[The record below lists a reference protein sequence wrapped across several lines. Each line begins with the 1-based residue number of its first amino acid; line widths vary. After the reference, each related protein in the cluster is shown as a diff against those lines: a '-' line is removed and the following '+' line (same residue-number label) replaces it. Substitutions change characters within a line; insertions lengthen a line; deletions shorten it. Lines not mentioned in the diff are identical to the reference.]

1 MRWTRQACV
10 EFDAEDV
17 LGELR
22 ALFTLPDDR
31 IYLDG
36 NSLGALPA
44 AVPHVLQ
51 RVVAQEWG
59 QDLISSW
66 NTHEWLQL
74 PQRVGDKI
82 ARLVGAAPGEL
93 IVTDSTSINLAK
105 VLSAALA
112 LARDR
117 SPARTEIVS
126 ERTNFPTDLYVA
138 EGVARLAGASLR
150 LVDIDIDSGS
160 DGGGGVRNAVDDH
173 TAVVLL
179 TQVDYRT
186 GRMLDLAEITAT
198 AHHAGAL
205 MVWDLAHSAGAVP
218 VDLHEAD
225 ADFAVGCGY
234 KYLNGGPGAPGFV
247 WMHPRHAAEARQ
259 PLQGW
264 LGHADPFAFDA
275 DYRPAPGVLGFQA
288 GTPPILSLAALECG
302 VDTVLAAEPF
312 GGVAAL
318 RAKSTALTSLF
329 IDLVDDRCPGM
340 QVVSPRAAVERGS
353 QVSLT
358 ADVGIDMYALVQA
371 LISRGVIGD
380 FRAPDVARFGFAP
393 LYTRFVDVW
402 DAVERLAAV
411 TDSEAWRDPRFA
423 QRAPVT

>member
-10 EFDAEDV
+10 ALDADDV

-22 ALFTLPDDR
+22 GLFILPEGR

-36 NSLGALPA
+36 NSLGPLPA
-44 AVPHVLQ
+44 AVPGVLQ
-51 RVVAQEWG
+51 RVATQEWG
-59 QDLISSW
+59 EDLISSW

-82 ARLVGAAPGEL
+82 ARLVGAGPGEL

-105 VLSAALA
+105 VVSAALS

-117 SPARTEIVS
+117 SPHRTEIVS
-126 ERTNFPTDLYVA
+126 ERTNFPSDLYVA
-138 EGVARLAGASLR
+138 EGVVRMAGASLR
-150 LVDIDIDSGS
+150 LVHLDPAGGISAAVS
-160 DGGGGVRNAVDDH
+160 DVVSDD

-186 GRMLDLAEITAT
+186 GRMLDLAEVTA
-198 AHHAGAL
+198 AVHRSGAL

-218 VDLHEAD
+218 VDLHAAD

-234 KYLNGGPGAPGFV
+234 KYLNGGPGAPSFV
-247 WMHPRHAAEARQ
+247 WMHPRWAAAARQ

-264 LGHADPFAFDA
+264 LGHEQPFAFDA
-275 DYRPAPGVLGFQA
+275 GYRPAPGILGFQA

-318 RAKSTALTSLF
+318 RAKSTALTSMF
-329 IDLVDDRCPGM
+329 IDLVDERCPILRT
-340 QVVSPRAAVERGS
+340 VSPRAAAERGS
-353 QVSLT
+353 QIALT
-358 ADVGIDMYALVQA
+358 GDVDAYALVQA
-371 LISRGVIGD
+371 LVDRGVTGD
-380 FRAPDVARFGFAP
+380 FRAPEVARFGFAP
-393 LYTRFVDVW
+393 LYIRFVDVW
-402 DAVERLAAV
+402 DAVDRLAEV
-411 TDSEAWRDPRFA
+411 IDSEAWREPRFA